1 MYVNVL
7 KKTRNSNA
15 VLSDYQDR
23 LQTDIIYNKNYIQKA
38 YTMLPTIVAFVI
50 IFVFLSL
57 MIMTLNQGL
66 KGKHAR

>member
-7 KKTRNSNA
+7 KTTRKSNV
-15 VLSDYQDR
+15 VLSNYQDR
-23 LQTDIIYNKNYIQKA
+23 LQTDIIYNKNYIQKT
-38 YTMLPTIVAFVI
+38 YTMLLTIVVLVI

-57 MIMTLNQGL
+57 IIMTPNQGF